1 MNRSGSCGFVPY
13 SSIALDL
20 DETLVFVTMAK
31 PQSGNFFTVRVR
43 RRTMYVQM
51 RPGLLDFL
59 SHVRKL
65 FDVFF
70 FTAAQSDYANQVIDR
85 IAPGVPPCRR
95 LCRDSCRLQAG
106 YFVKDLKLLRRSLN
120 RVILIDDVPGSALT
134 NPENLIRVTP
144 WNGDQKDDV
153 LLSKLLPILR
163 SIAHEEN
170 LSDSARQIM
179 AKSPCSG
186 VDVFPGLPPVANDR
200 I

>member
-1 MNRSGSCGFVPY
+1 MSRSWSCGFIPC

-20 DETLVFVTMAK
+20 DETLVFVTAIK
-31 PQSGNFFTVRVR
+31 PKSGDFFSIRVR
-43 RRTMYVQM
+43 RRTLYVQM

-95 LCRDSCRLQAG
+95 LCRDACRVQSG
-106 YFVKDLKLLRRSLN
+106 YFVKDLAILRRPLN
-120 RVILIDDVPGSALT
+120 RVILVDDAPGSALN

-144 WNGDQKDDV
+144 WNGEKKDDV
-153 LLSKLLPILR
+153 LMAKLLPILQN
-163 SIAHEEN
+163 IAHEED
-170 LSDSARQIM
+170 LGESARQIIT
-179 AKSPCSG
+179 KSRKNG
-186 VDVFPGLPPVANDR
+186 IDVFPGFPK
-200 I
+200 